1 MRPGMDPRSIG
12 SPLHE
17 VRGNAH
23 RFKLVVDRH
32 RHSTLFVMLYQVHRG
47 QRGPYEVHEQID
59 RWWADDPAGARVT
72 RDSVQ
77 EILAESVLQRR
88 IPGID

>member
-1 MRPGMDPRSIG
+1 MRPGMDPTSIG
-12 SPLHE
+12 SPLSE

-32 RHSTLFVMLYQVHRG
+32 RSSTLFVMLYQVRRA
-47 QRGPYEVHEQID
+47 QRGPYEIHEQID
-59 RWWADDPAGARVT
+59 RWWADDPAGALVT

-88 IPGID
+88 VPGID